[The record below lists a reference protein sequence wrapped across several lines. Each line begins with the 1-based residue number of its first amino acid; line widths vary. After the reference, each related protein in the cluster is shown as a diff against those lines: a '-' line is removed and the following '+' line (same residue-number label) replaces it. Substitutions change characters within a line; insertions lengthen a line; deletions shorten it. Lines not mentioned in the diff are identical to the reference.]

1 MPVTLLNSAEPEK
14 PWLVEKAYIS
24 RFRRTGHERGAIMTT
39 DGLQEN
45 AMMDKA
51 KGDSPQDVMFA
62 HASMVNGS
70 QACLLLRRKTG

>member
-1 MPVTLLNSAEPEK
+1 MLARISSVFQLN
-14 PWLVEKAYIS
+14 
-24 RFRRTGHERGAIMTT
+24 RRRHIFLDSGERPMSEGAIMTT

-45 AMMDKA
+45 AMIDKA
-51 KGDSPQDVMFA
+51 KGDSPQDVIFA

>member
-1 MPVTLLNSAEPEK
+1 
-14 PWLVEKAYIS
+14 
-24 RFRRTGHERGAIMTT
+24 MTT

-62 HASMVNGS
+62 HASMIQVMHAVLMSLKKKKKKG
-70 QACLLLRRKTG
+70 KFVIYID